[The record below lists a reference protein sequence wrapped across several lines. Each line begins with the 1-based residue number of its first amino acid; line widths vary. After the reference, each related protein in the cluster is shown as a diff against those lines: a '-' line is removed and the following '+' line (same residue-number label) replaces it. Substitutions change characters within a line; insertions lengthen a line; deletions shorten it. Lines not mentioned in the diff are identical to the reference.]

1 VIALALLFAAG
12 WPELPVV
19 DPLRWPDR
27 APAHARVVTDVAIA
41 GTRIES
47 DRCLTLR
54 DAARRDQVTSL
65 DAADAVVRSEALVRT
80 GERTVLVVEH
90 LFLEHRRK
98 RVVGDGP
105 HELPLAR
112 VASVHGREVF
122 AFREPSAVHVLVP
135 VDAQMVFRDPL
146 GTGESVCAHLHLVL
160 PIAGASAPFGAA
172 ALASGA
178 LDVGAVQRVLT
189 ISVSVSAV
197 TSDPVPRLSI
207 TCTVRSTLDA
217 RP

>member
-12 WPELPVV
+12 WSELPVV
-19 DPLRWPDR
+19 DPPGWPDR
-27 APAHARVVTDVAIA
+27 APVGARVVSDVAIA

-47 DRCLTLR
+47 DRCLVTR

-65 DAADAVVRSEALVRT
+65 DAAGAVVRSERLVRT
-80 GERTVLVVEH
+80 SHRTTLVVEH
-90 LFLEHRRK
+90 LFLEQKRR

-112 VASVHGREVF
+112 VATLHGREIF
-122 AFREPSAVHVLVP
+122 AFRERTAVHVVVP
-135 VDAQMVFRDPL
+135 VEAQMVFRDPL

-160 PIAGASAPFGAA
+160 PVPEASAPFGSA
-172 ALASGA
+172 ALAAGA
-178 LDVGAVQRVLT
+178 VDVGGPQRVLT

-197 TSDPVPRLSI
+197 TADPVPRLSI
-207 TCTVRSTLDA
+207 TGTVRSTLGE